1 MNYFPEQ
8 VFIGL
13 QEVPNEISLIIPIA
27 GCSRNCKGCH
37 SPEYRD
43 ASNGVQLT
51 NTLYLELLDKYRN
64 KVSCICFF
72 AGEFEV
78 EHLLLE
84 ARRRGFNTALYSGYD
99 KLWDIPW
106 GIMDKLDYLKLG
118 YYNEDLG
125 GLDKKSTNQKMYM
138 VTGDGLEDITH
149 EFWH

>member
-1 MNYFPEQ
+1 MNYLPEQ

-13 QEVPNEISLIIPIA
+13 QEVPGEISLIIPIT
-27 GCSRNCKGCH
+27 GCGHSCKGCH
-37 SPEYRD
+37 SPELQD

-51 NTLYLELLDKYRN
+51 NVVYLELLDKYKD

-84 ARRRGFNTALYSGYD
+84 AKRRVFKTALYSGYD

-106 GIMDKLDYLKLG
+106 GIMDKLDYLKMG
-118 YYNEDLG
+118 HYNEKLG
-125 GLDKKSTNQKMYM
+125 GLANSITNQRMYRL
-138 VTGDGLEDITH
+138 TDEGLEEITS
-149 EFWH
+149 EFWR